1 MDGRRRS
8 LNSVSIDDERPELDL
23 ELLAASFRT
32 DLGDAHAFVE
42 SLAAKLEQ
50 LLPTRVRVDRRKQG
64 MFGPKLVRRIEFDGG
79 DQRLELRYDGR
90 MIETRASKLSGG
102 IVLKSQSVDMDA
114 WLHALGE
121 ALAAEAQRSAS
132 TRQALERLLMQ

>member
-1 MDGRRRS
+1 M
-8 LNSVSIDDERPELDL
+8 SVNDEPGGLDL

-32 DLGDAHAFVE
+32 DLGDSHAFVE
-42 SLAAKLEQ
+42 SLAAKLEE

-64 MFGPKLVRRIEFDGG
+64 MFGPKLVRRIEFDGA
-79 DQRLELRYDGR
+79 DTRLELRYDGR
-90 MIETRASKLSGG
+90 AIDTRASKLSGG
-102 IVLKSQSVDMDA
+102 IVIKSQELDMDA

-121 ALAAEAQRSAS
+121 ALATEAQRSES

>member
-1 MDGRRRS
+1 M
-8 LNSVSIDDERPELDL
+8 SVNDERAGLDL

-32 DLGDAHAFVE
+32 DLSDSNAFVE
-42 SLAAKLEQ
+42 SLAAKLEE

-64 MFGPKLVRRIEFDGG
+64 LRGPKLVRRIEFDGG
-79 DQRLELRYDGR
+79 DRRLELRYDGGA
-90 MIETRASKLSGG
+90 IDTRASKLSGG
-102 IVLKSQSVDMDA
+102 IVIKSQELDMDA

-121 ALAAEAQRSAS
+121 ALAAEAQRSES

>member
-1 MDGRRRS
+1 M
-8 LNSVSIDDERPELDL
+8 SVNDERAGLDL

-32 DLGDAHAFVE
+32 DLSDSHAFVE
-42 SLAAKLEQ
+42 SLAAKLEE

-64 MFGPKLVRRIEFDGG
+64 LRGPKLVRRIEFDGG
-79 DQRLELRYDGR
+79 DQRLELRYDGGA
-90 MIETRASKLSGG
+90 IDTRASKLSGG
-102 IVLKSQSVDMDA
+102 IVIKSQELDMDA

-121 ALAAEAQRSAS
+121 ALAAEAQRSES

>member
-1 MDGRRRS
+1 M
-8 LNSVSIDDERPELDL
+8 SVNDERAGLDL

-32 DLGDAHAFVE
+32 DLSDAHAFVE

-79 DQRLELRYDGR
+79 ERRLELRYDGR
-90 MIETRASKLSGG
+90 AIDTRASTLSGG
-102 IVLKSQSVDMDA
+102 IVIKSQEVDMDA

-121 ALAAEAQRSAS
+121 ALAAEAQRSES